1 MHNHYET
8 NNPNYRHGGW
18 TYNPVPQPKGKEMKK
33 TIDARFIKIAGRNAV
48 FQIGNSIHVLPI
60 PPDTQA
66 IIDWNNRQ
74 PANQL

>member
-1 MHNHYET
+1 
-8 NNPNYRHGGW
+8 
-18 TYNPVPQPKGKEMKK
+18 MKK

-48 FQIGNSIHVLPI
+48 FQIGDSIHVLPI
-60 PPDTQA
+60 PPDTQV